1 MFYLCSMFQAGP
13 TSASEDDVVD
23 EDDSAEEIRRQR
35 ALFRELTDIGM
46 ELARAVRVQVAAHGL
61 AEPPDPR
68 PEAPVSPSDGG
79 SAVAVLVDLGLVFS
93 RVSRAVRLTL
103 ALETRIVCELSAQAN
118 ESAAQRAAPQPYG
131 GQTLE
136 DIEKTRRQLARLKA
150 RANTVMQVVEAT
162 FEAEGRDRDLA
173 MDMLDGLRSRLHDD
187 RAYGGH
193 LNGGYGKAIA
203 RVCKDLGVSPDWE
216 RWRRDDWPD
225 NDPAGAPPSPDYMAH
240 GFGREVGTVAIRRG
254 GGQSP

>member
-1 MFYLCSMFQAGP
+1 MFHANP
-13 TSASEDDVVD
+13 TSPQDDVVD
-23 EDDSAEEIRRQR
+23 EDASAEEIRRQR

-61 AEPPDPR
+61 AEPPDPHT
-68 PEAPVSPSDGG
+68 EAPVSPSAGG

-118 ESAAQRAAPQPYG
+118 ERAAPQPYG

-162 FEAEGRDRDLA
+162 FEAEGRDLA
-173 MDMLDGLRSRLHDD
+173 MDMLAGLRSRLHDD

-193 LNGGYGKAIA
+193 LNGGYGTAIA

-216 RWRRDDWPD
+216 RWKRDDWPD
-225 NDPAGAPPSPDYMAH
+225 NDPAGAPSSPDYMAH
-240 GFGREVGTVAIRRG
+240 GFGREVGTIASRRG
-254 GGQSP
+254 DGQSP